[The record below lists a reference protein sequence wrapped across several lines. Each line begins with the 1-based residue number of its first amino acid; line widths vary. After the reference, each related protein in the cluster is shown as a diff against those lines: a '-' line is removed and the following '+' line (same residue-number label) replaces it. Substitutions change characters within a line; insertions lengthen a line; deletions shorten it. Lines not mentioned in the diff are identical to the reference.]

1 MSFLTHSANFKG
13 VVDVF
18 MHDPAGYLPFT
29 QLMATIMGS
38 DSALSRSQSEQIALH
53 VSSLNGCHY
62 CVGSHRAV
70 LANLG
75 EREQTILDAESG
87 RSSDAKTR
95 AGLEFAAKL
104 TRQPGEVAQGDV
116 DQLRAAGWSDQGVE
130 DIIKV
135 VSLFSFLNRLVDG
148 LGIQGSEEGFAQGG
162 QMIAEHGY
170 GPVVEMVQGKAG

>member
-29 QLMATIMGS
+29 QLMAAIMGD
-38 DSALSRSQSEQIALH
+38 DSTLTSSQREQIALH
-53 VSSLNGCHY
+53 VSALNDCHY

-70 LANLG
+70 LASLG
-75 EREQTILDAESG
+75 EGEQTIMDAETG

-104 TRQPGEVAQGDV
+104 TRQPGAVVQSDI
-116 DQLRAAGWSDQGVE
+116 DQLRSAGWSDQGAE

-148 LGIQGSEEGFAQGG
+148 LGIQGSAEAFVQAG
-162 QMIAEHGY
+162 QIIAEHGY
-170 GPVVEMVQGKAG
+170 GPVVQMVQGKAA

>member
-1 MSFLTHSANFKG
+1 MSFLAHSTNFKG
-13 VVDVF
+13 LVDVF

-29 QLMATIMGS
+29 QLMAAIMDGES
-38 DSALSRSQSEQIALH
+38 TLTSSQREQIALH
-53 VSSLNGCHY
+53 VSALNDCHY

-70 LANLG
+70 LASLG
-75 EREQTILDAESG
+75 EAEQTITDAEAG

-104 TRQPGEVAQGDV
+104 TRQPGTVAQSDI
-116 DQLRAAGWSDQGVE
+116 DQLRSVGWSDQAVE

-148 LGIQGSEEGFAQGG
+148 LGIKGSAEVFIQGG

-170 GPVVEMVQGKAG
+170 GPVVQMVQDKVQ